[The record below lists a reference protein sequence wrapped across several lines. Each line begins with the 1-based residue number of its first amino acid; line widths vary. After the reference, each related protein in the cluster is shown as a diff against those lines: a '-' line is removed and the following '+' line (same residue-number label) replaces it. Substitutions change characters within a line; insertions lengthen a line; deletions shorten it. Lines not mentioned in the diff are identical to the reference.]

1 MESQNQVLDILQDLI
16 RICSPSEQEKE
27 IADYIERYLVNEG
40 WHVDRDATHTI
51 AACPADMQ
59 HAILP
64 LLNAHM
70 DTYSSKNN
78 GLERRAAT
86 PEELQTITLQID
98 ADGQVVKA
106 DKAGNVHGQIQVGFD
121 DKIGVAM
128 ILWLVKYRKDL
139 SFKVLLTTIEE
150 RKQVGVRHF
159 LGECN
164 GFFSTISWGFSL
176 DRAEDALPILK
187 EQSGRDIVFIYGK
200 NAETQD
206 DRHMGRQQI
215 CSEEF
220 VETIEQISAT
230 LDTPMQRERS
240 DNWSDAC
247 HIHCQGGCMNI
258 VNLSV
263 GYSYMHRV
271 NDTLDMK
278 SAMQTLNLVQECL
291 DERWVDRLAR
301 IPRVSLQ

>member
-1 MESQNQVLDILQDLI
+1 MDPRNQIISILQDLI
-16 RICSPSEQEKE
+16 RIYSPSGHEQDIAGYLEK
-27 IADYIERYLVNEG
+27 YLINEG
-40 WHVDRDATHTI
+40 WHVVRDAMHNI

-59 HAILP
+59 HDVLP

-78 GLERRAAT
+78 DPERRTAT
-86 PEELQTITLQID
+86 PEELQNLALQIN

-139 SFKVLLTTIEE
+139 SFKILLTTMEE
-150 RKQVGVRHF
+150 NKQVGVRHF
-159 LGECN
+159 LRNTN
-164 GFFSTISWGFSL
+164 GFFNTVSWGFSL
-176 DRAEDALPILK
+176 DRAEDAVPILK
-187 EQSGRDIVFIYGK
+187 ERSGRDIVFIYGK

-240 DNWSDAC
+240 DNWSDAY